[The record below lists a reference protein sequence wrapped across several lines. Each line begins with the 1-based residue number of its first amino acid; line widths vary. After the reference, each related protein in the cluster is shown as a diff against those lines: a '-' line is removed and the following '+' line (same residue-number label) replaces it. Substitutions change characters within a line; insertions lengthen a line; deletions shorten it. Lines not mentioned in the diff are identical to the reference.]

1 MPDKTINE
9 PEAKRIKFSIVHFVA
24 KGKMRSE
31 N

>member
-1 MPDKTINE
+1 MADKE
-9 PEAKRIKFSIVHFVA
+9 KKALEAKRIRFSIVRFVA